1 MPQLV
6 INSQNISIF
15 QFKVTFD
22 LFNRKVVFDFSGTTY
37 NGSGIS
43 LVQGISVG
51 LVDQDGVTL
60 ATLDFT
66 SPSNYIV
73 PSVTQ
78 ILNVD
83 LSSVNYA
90 FLFQAYAITAAI
102 KDQNGTVFTIPTIYK
117 KICQPNDFQESGYVC
132 GQFQVRADCNNN
144 DITAKE
150 FTVLVYNNLTPQS
163 VSKTGTLSYPTGTI
177 SAINFSNT
185 PFSNN
190 VVYTGQYRI
199 NCTTVATYNLNDD
212 TYVLVNY
219 VTAQQFDI
227 TCSNRVSDLLC
238 CISDLYQTKI
248 RNCDNAIGKR
258 AAQQLQEIEIP
269 FFLGLGQEMNG
280 QDAEWAYQ
288 VIKKSLNCNCGNSAL
303 GQNEVTP
310 INPSV
315 YSIVLTGAGGTGPI
329 TASTVG
335 NTKTFTI
342 PSNVYQVVKGNS
354 SDTSFTIT
362 IDTSVLN
369 TVKYLITF
377 NYAALAAAIYTA
389 TSSSPTLIAQ
399 LNSLISA
406 STNIDLSN
414 LNGKCVIDL
423 SSSNYF
429 LSYIIPNGAVGITN
443 IVIGSTTY
451 NAPGGLIASNVSGI
465 EAWLN
470 GLGLGTF
477 EVDYSVGL
485 NGSYFNVL
493 INSNTNSPVSMSLLL
508 PSGAVIVPFQKTN
521 KSLIAFL
528 QAFIDYVCQLTALQV
543 ALGTN
548 LSLCSFDYNGVIQ
561 TTGLSSTSTQN
572 DFNVAASTAIC
583 NIANRIN
590 TLTGVTCA
598 KIQSIFQ
605 DNPSGSFGPSDRL
618 YGTLGGNCASLTDFQ
633 LANVVIAAVGKYSS
647 VKTAWCAIDCTTP
660 GTCPDVSAVNV
671 SATSQTQIGFYGVT
685 WSQTPSANQIV
696 TVRYR
701 VTGTTTWIIS
711 SNSINLFP
719 NGNINGTTPYVIP
732 GLTQGTTYDI
742 WVQNNCGGNGFITQ
756 VTTPAN
762 TVYSGSFLLD
772 NVIYNIC
779 GDSPVTLYSSLPF
792 ASGVTMYSNIGLTTP
807 VTGFSYIAPTS
818 GGQIYQLNSSTGVV
832 GVNTGSTC
840 NSGTPGAYILGN
852 STSTICSG
860 SIVTLYTNGA
870 FAIGSILYS
879 DPSLTTPVT
888 GSSYAVF
895 NNVIY
900 NVNSSTGQVISSTG
914 LSCVSSATLTI
925 DYIKDVSADTG
936 SWHFNLNNPLPFNL
950 NIDNGLVTGYTGV
963 PCNFTSGETDI
974 ITPAPF
980 VFMAGHTSG
989 TLTVGGISCL
999 NSPGVIIQND
1009 VTVNGSHVSNGS
1021 VIVISGVSITIVIQ
1035 KVTCTHF
1042 PC

>member
-1 MPQLV
+1 MPSIV
-6 INSQNISIF
+6 VNSANINTF
-15 QFKVTFD
+15 FYKVS
-22 LFNRKVVFDFSGTTY
+22 FNLAARNVQFDFSGTTY

-43 LVQGISVG
+43 LVQGISVN

-90 FLFQAYAITAAI
+90 FLFQTYAITAAI

-117 KICQPNDFQESGYVC
+117 KICQPNDFQESGYVP

-144 DITAKE
+144 DISIKE
-150 FTVLVYNNLTPQS
+150 FTILVYNNLTPQS
-163 VSKTGTLSYPTGTI
+163 VNKTGTLSYPTGTI
-177 SAINFSNT
+177 AAINFSNT

-280 QDAEWAYQ
+280 QDSEWAYQ
-288 VIKKSLNCNCGNSAL
+288 VIKKALNCNCGNSAL

-315 YSIVLTGAGGTGPI
+315 YSIVLTGVGGTGPI

-342 PSNVYQVVKGNS
+342 PSNVYQVVKGNP

-377 NYAALAAAIYTA
+377 NYAELAAAIYTA
-389 TSSSPTLIAQ
+389 TSLSPTLIAQ
-399 LNSLISA
+399 LNSLITA
-406 STNIDLSN
+406 SSNIDLSN

-423 SSSNYF
+423 SSNNYF

-493 INSNTNSPVSMSLLL
+493 TNSNTNNPVSMSLLL

-561 TTGLSSTSTQN
+561 TTGLSSTSKQN
-572 DFNVAASTAIC
+572 DFNVAAANAIC

-598 KIQSIFQ
+598 KIQAIFQ
-605 DNPSGSFGPSDRL
+605 DNPIGSFGPSDRI
-618 YGTLGGNCASLTDFQ
+618 YGTLGGNCASLTDLQ
-633 LANVVIAAVGKYSS
+633 IANLVIAAVGKYSS
-647 VKTAWCAIDCTTP
+647 VKTSWCAIDCTTP
-660 GTCPDVSAVNV
+660 GTCPDISNTSFSAIN
-671 SATSQTQIGFYGVT
+671 TTTIGFYGVT
-685 WSQTPSANQIV
+685 WSNTPSSNQTV

-701 VTGTTTWIIS
+701 VHGNVTWIVS
-711 SNSINLFP
+711 ANNINIFP
-719 NGNINGTTPYVIP
+719 NGNINGVTPYQIS
-732 GLTQGTTYDI
+732 GLTPGTTYDT
-742 WVQNNCGGNGFITQ
+742 WVQNDCGGVGFVSQ

-779 GDSPVTLYSSLPF
+779 GDSPVTLYSSSPF
-792 ASGVTMYSNIGLTTP
+792 ASGVTMYSDAGLTTI
-807 VTGFSYIAPTS
+807 VTGFTYIAPVST
-818 GGQIYQLNSSTGVV
+818 GQIYTLNSSTGVV
-832 GVNTGSTC
+832 GVNTGNTC
-840 NSGTPGAYILGN
+840 TSGTPGSYVLGN
-852 STSTICSG
+852 NTGTICSG
-860 SIVTLYTNGA
+860 SPVTRYTNGP
-870 FAIGSILYS
+870 FSVGGTLYVDS
-879 DPSLTTPVT
+879 GLTTPVT
-888 GSSYAVF
+888 GNSFVF
-895 NNVIY
+895 QVSTGIIY
-900 NVNSSTGQVISSTG
+900 NLNSSTGAIGSSTG
-914 LSCVSSATLTI
+914 LTCTGVVNIVNNLPTI
-925 DYIKDVSADTG
+925 GDIT
-936 SWHFNLNNPLPFNL
+936 N
-950 NIDNGLVTGYTGV
+950 VTGIPISALAPPFPV
-963 PCNFTSGETDI
+963 HPGESS
-974 ITPAPF
+974 
-980 VFMAGHTSG
+980 SG
-989 TLTVGGISCL
+989 THTTYSGIINVSYA
-999 NSPGVIIQND
+999 SVPG
-1009 VTVNGSHVSNGS
+1009 GSHISILVNAVEVACSNA
-1021 VIVISGVSITIVIQ
+1021 SGTGTFNAPALSYNATDTIEILL
-1035 KVTCTHF
+1035 TTGAC
-1042 PC
+1042 

>member
-1 MPQLV
+1 MPSIV
-6 INSQNISIF
+6 INSANVNTF
-15 QFKVTFD
+15 FYKVTFN
-22 LFNRKVVFDFSGTTY
+22 LAARNVQFDFSGTTY
-37 NGSGIS
+37 NGSGINS
-43 LVQGISVG
+43 VQGISVG

-90 FLFQAYAITAAI
+90 FLFQTYAITAAI
-102 KDQNGTVFTIPTIYK
+102 KDQNGTVFTVPTIYK
-117 KICQPNDFQESGYVC
+117 KICQPNDFQESGYVY
-132 GQFQVRADCNNN
+132 GQFQVMADCTNN

-163 VSKTGTLSYPTGTI
+163 VSKTGTLYYPVGT
-177 SAINFSNT
+177 AAQINFSNT

-219 VTAQQFDI
+219 VTSQQFDI

-248 RNCDNAIGKR
+248 KNCDNAIGKR

-288 VIKKSLNCNCGNSAL
+288 VIKKSLNCNCGNSSL

-315 YSIVLTGAGGTGPI
+315 YNIVLTGQGGTGPI

-342 PSNVYQVVKGNS
+342 PSNVYQVVKGNP

-362 IDTSVLN
+362 IDTSVAN

-377 NYAALAAAIYTA
+377 NYASLAAAIYTA
-389 TSSSPTLIAQ
+389 TSLSPTLIAQ
-399 LNSLISA
+399 LNSLISV
-406 STNIDLSN
+406 SSNIDLSN
-414 LNGKCVIDL
+414 LNGKCIIDL

-451 NAPGGLIASNVSGI
+451 NALGGLIASNVSGI

-493 INSNTNSPVSMSLLL
+493 TNSNTNNPVSMDLLL
-508 PSGAVIVPFQKTN
+508 PSGSVTVPFQKTN

-561 TTGLSSTSTQN
+561 TTELPSTSTQN

-590 TLTGVTCA
+590 MLTSIKCA
-598 KIQSIFQ
+598 NLQSIFQ
-605 DNPSGSFGPSDRL
+605 DNPGGSFGSSDRI
-618 YGTLGGNCASLTDFQ
+618 YGTLGGTCASLTDLQ

-660 GTCPDVSAVNV
+660 GTCPDITNTSFSSVN
-671 SATSQTQIGFYGVT
+671 TTTIGFYGVT
-685 WSQTPSANQIV
+685 WSNTPSNNQTV

-701 VTGTTTWIIS
+701 IHGNTTWIVAA
-711 SNSINLFP
+711 NNINLFP
-719 NGNINGTTPYVIP
+719 NGLINGTTPYQIS
-732 GLTQGTTYDI
+732 GLTAGTTYDT
-742 WVQNNCGGNGFITQ
+742 WVQNNCGGNGFVSQ
-756 VTTPAN
+756 VTLP
-762 TVYSGSFLLD
+762 SGSVVSGSYLLD
-772 NVIYNIC
+772 NVIYTIC
-779 GDSPVTLYSSLPF
+779 GASPVTLYSGVPF
-792 ASGVTMYSNIGLTTP
+792 ASGVTMYSDIGLTTP
-807 VTGFSYIAPTS
+807 VTGFSYIVPIS
-818 GGQIYQLNSSTGVV
+818 SNQIYLINTSTGVV
-832 GVNTGSTC
+832 GSNTGSSCT
-840 NSGTPGAYILGN
+840 SGTPN
-852 STSTICSG
+852 SFKFANNTGIICS
-860 SIVTLYTNGA
+860 SASVTRYTNGA
-870 FAIGSILYS
+870 PAIGSIIYTDS
-879 DPSLTTPVT
+879 ALTTPVT
-888 GSSYAVF
+888 GFSYVVF
-895 NNVIY
+895 NNAIY
-900 NVNSSTGQVISSTG
+900 NLNSSNGTILSSTG
-914 LSCVSSATLTI
+914 LSCNSNAVSVSYGNALGSLCSVPPQTVYLAAPNTDITPGVTVYINSSLTSPLLGNA
-925 DYIKDVSADTG
+925 YITDSTG
-936 SWHFNLNNPLPFNL
+936 S
-950 NIDNGLVTGYTGV
+950 NIYN
-963 PCNFTSGETDI
+963 I
-974 ITPAPF
+974 
-980 VFMAGHTSG
+980 
-989 TLTVGGISCL
+989 
-999 NSPGVIIQND
+999 NS
-1009 VTVNGSHVSNGS
+1009 SNG
-1021 VIVISGVSITIVIQ
+1021 IVGSNTGIH
-1035 KVTCTHF
+1035 C
-1042 PC
+1042 